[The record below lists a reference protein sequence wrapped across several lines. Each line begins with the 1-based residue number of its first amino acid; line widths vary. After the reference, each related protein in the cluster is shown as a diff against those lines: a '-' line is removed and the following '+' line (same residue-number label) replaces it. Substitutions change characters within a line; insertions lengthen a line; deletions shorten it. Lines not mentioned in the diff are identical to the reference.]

1 MHQIPDYIFCCDWGT
16 SSLRLRLI
24 EQQTFRVVG
33 QVQTEEGIGRLFA
46 AWSSLEP
53 PAESRQDYLFRV
65 LNQSIDAVQQQVD
78 FSVSHIPMVISGM
91 ASSSIGL
98 LEIPYAQLPFSTAGK
113 DISAEYLA
121 ATSSFTHDIYL
132 ISGVKSDSD
141 VIRGEEIE
149 VIGLSV
155 LGELDAPQFAGEH
168 ILVLPGTHSKHILIK
183 GKQIVSF
190 KTFMTGEFFSLL
202 TENSILKDSVVAA
215 DSAALSQPVNGG
227 AFSAGVQAAVSNDL
241 LHASFLARTN
251 HLFGKFTKEEN
262 TFFLSGLLIGYEL
275 RDLAKETKT
284 SRLVICCG
292 EKLLQQYR
300 RACQVLGYA
309 NVAYIPSERL
319 EQAILMGQ
327 IEVFNRF
334 NKDNSDE

>member
-1 MHQIPDYIFCCDWGT
+1 MHQIPNYIFCCDWGT

-24 EQQTFRVVG
+24 DRKTLQVVG
-33 QVQTEEGIGRLFA
+33 QTHTDEGIGRLFA
-46 AWSSLEP
+46 TWSARKSGGET
-53 PAESRQDYLFRV
+53 RQEHLLRT
-65 LNQSIDAVQQQVD
+65 LNRSIAAVQQQVG
-78 FSVSHIPMVISGM
+78 FSVDTIPMVISGM

-98 LEIPYAQLPFSTAGK
+98 REIPYAQLPFSTAGK

-121 ATSSFTHDIYL
+121 ATPGFTHDIYL
-132 ISGVKSDSD
+132 ISGVKSDDD

-149 VIGLSV
+149 VIGLAV
-155 LGELDAPQFAGEH
+155 MGELDAPQFAGEH

-202 TENSILKDSVVAA
+202 TEHSILKDSVASA
-215 DSAALSQPVNGG
+215 DSAGLSHPANRE
-227 AFSAGVQAAVSNDL
+227 AFDQGVQTAVSNDL
-241 LHASFLARTN
+241 LHACFLARTN
-251 HLFGKFTKEEN
+251 NLFGKFTKAEN
-262 TFFLSGLLIGYEL
+262 AFFLSGLLIGYEL
-275 RDLAKETKT
+275 RDLAKGPKA

-300 RACQVLGYA
+300 YACQGLGYDQ
-309 NVAYIPSERL
+309 VTYVPSEIL
-319 EQAILMGQ
+319 EQAVVMGQ

-334 NKDNSDE
+334 NKNEF